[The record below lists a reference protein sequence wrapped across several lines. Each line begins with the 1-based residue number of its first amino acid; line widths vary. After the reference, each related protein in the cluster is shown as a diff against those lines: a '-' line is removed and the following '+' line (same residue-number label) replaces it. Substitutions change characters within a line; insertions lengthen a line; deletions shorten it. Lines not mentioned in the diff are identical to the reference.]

1 MRSTTEAQPVVHTDQ
16 RNLPISTNS
25 SAAAKAYREGMDLLL
40 SLWPGALEALDRAVL
55 QDPDFALAHAA
66 RARLHAIHA
75 RPSEAK
81 VGIAHSESL
90 VTRNGTE
97 RERSHVGVLSLA
109 INGRAKKAL
118 AATLNHVHQWPQDVL
133 ILALPLGAFGLFA
146 FSGMANH
153 DQARVDLC
161 ERYARHFAA
170 DDWWFLTYRGWAH
183 AENGNFQLGRQLTQ
197 RALELRRWNVNG
209 AHAMAHVLH
218 ECGANAEAQ
227 DMIADWLPEYDRS
240 GILHGHIAWHGAL
253 IALEQGDVCTALDYY
268 TGNVVPSVSNGTPV
282 NIISDTASFLWRL
295 DAYGHDV
302 PHSLWQEA
310 AGYAAGHFQQPG
322 FAFADFHMALIEA
335 ATGNQDALER
345 RRHLL
350 SLMDKNNDFPVG
362 PVASM
367 LCFAVQAFANGEYA
381 ECARVLE
388 PVASQVVR
396 IGGSGAQR
404 EIVDDMLV
412 VALMKAG
419 EVREAKSALNR
430 RLHRRPSPR
439 DDRWLSSLSAN

>member
-1 MRSTTEAQPVVHTDQ
+1 
-16 RNLPISTNS
+16 
-25 SAAAKAYREGMDLLL
+25 MDLLL
-40 SLWPGALEALDRAVL
+40 SLWPGASQALDQTIL
-55 QDPDFALAHAA
+55 HDPEFALAHAA
-66 RARLHAIHA
+66 RARLNAIHA
-75 RPSEAK
+75 RPWETK
-81 VGIAHSESL
+81 VDIEHAELL
-90 VTRNGTE
+90 VARNGTE

-109 INGRAKKAL
+109 INGRAKGAL
-118 AATLNHVHQWPQDVL
+118 AAALNHVHQWPRDVL
-133 ILALPLGAFGLFA
+133 ILSLPLGAFGLFA

-161 ERYARHFAA
+161 ERYSKHFAA

-183 AENGNFQLGRQLTQ
+183 AENGNLHLGRQLTQ

-218 ECGANAEAQ
+218 ESGADMEAQ
-227 DMIADWLPEYDRS
+227 YMIADWLPEYDRS

-253 IALEQGDVCTALDYY
+253 IALEQGDVHTALDYY
-268 TGNVVPSVSNGTPV
+268 MGNVAPSVSHGTPV
-282 NIISDTASFLWRL
+282 NIISDSASFLWRL

-310 AGYAAGHFQQPG
+310 ASYASDHFQQPG

-335 ATGNQDALER
+335 ATGKQDALER
-345 RRHLL
+345 RRHIL
-350 SLMDKNNDFPVG
+350 SQMGKNNDFPVG

-367 LCFAVQAFANGEYA
+367 LCLAVRAFASGEYA
-381 ECARVLE
+381 ECARALE
-388 PVASQVVR
+388 PIASQVVR

-419 EVREAKSALNR
+419 DVSGAKSALNR
-430 RLHRRPSPR
+430 RLNRRPSQR
-439 DDRWLSSLSAN
+439 DDRWLNSLSAN